1 MKISNTPNILLF
13 DFRTYVDQQPN
24 IIRYETSDREI
35 WYGSH
40 NSCVTSLKIKYNL
53 NLVSNQNLEFLF
65 DSEKEF
71 ESIDWKNQK
80 EILKINRFLNLKI
93 KEFTIND
100 IITII
105 EKIYEC
111 GWNHGYDSARN
122 KIQNDL
128 QIILGLKDGKI

>member
-13 DFRTYVDQQPN
+13 DFRTYVDQEPN
-24 IIRYETSDREI
+24 MIRYETSDREI

-40 NSCVTSLKIKYNL
+40 NSYVTSLKIKYNL